1 MSMHVGL
8 AAIQYEVDM
17 KYTFT
22 ALIASLLLLHLH
34 RVQSEEAEVTVFNQW
49 PRGFYG
55 RISVDVEDAVEDGW
69 QVTLT
74 FSKPVKRLK
83 VWNAA
88 VDSVSDDK
96 TVYVLKNRF
105 WNARLEAG
113 HALKF
118 RFLGRK
124 AKKNESVPSV
134 SAEFSRLDEGSA
146 GSGF

>member
-1 MSMHVGL
+1 MR
-8 AAIQYEVDM
+8 
-17 KYTFT
+17 YTFI
-22 ALIASLLLLHLH
+22 ALTLSLILLHSS
-34 RVQSEEAEVTVFNQW
+34 RVQSEDAVVTVFNQW

-55 RISVDVEDAVEDGW
+55 RVAIDLEEAVEDGW

-74 FSKPVKRLK
+74 FSKPVKKLY

-96 TVYVLKNRF
+96 TVYILKNRF
-105 WNARLEAG
+105 WNSQLGAG
-113 HALKF
+113 RQLKF

-124 AKKNESVPSV
+124 AKFGDSGPSV
-134 SAEFSRLDEGSA
+134 SAEFARLGE